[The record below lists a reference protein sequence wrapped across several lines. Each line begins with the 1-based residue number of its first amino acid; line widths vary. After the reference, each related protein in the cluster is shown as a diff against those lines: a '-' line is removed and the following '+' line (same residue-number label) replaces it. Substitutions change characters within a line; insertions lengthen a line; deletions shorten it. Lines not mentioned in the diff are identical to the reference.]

1 GRLSSPADARVAPCM
16 ATGPVLVVDDLPEA
30 RVVLSHMLEDL
41 GLDVVEAESA
51 ETALAKVGDALAR
64 ERPFAAVFVDW
75 VMPGMDGGALI
86 REMRARFAAAAPRI
100 LVVSAYD
107 TEGLR
112 ETVER
117 LGVTHFLAKPVLPL
131 SLQQLFSAAVP
142 AESESAPP
150 ARAR

>member
-30 RVVLSHMLEDL
+30 RLVLAHMLEDL

-51 ETALAKVGDALAR
+51 DTALAKVADALASG
-64 ERPFAAVFVDW
+64 RPFAAVFVDW

-86 REMRARFAAAAPRI
+86 RELRARFPDATPRL

-112 ETVER
+112 E
-117 LGVTHFLAKPVLPL
+117 
-131 SLQQLFSAAVP
+131 AVD
-142 AESESAPP
+142 
-150 ARAR
+150 